1 MGLLYDLTKDWCTMD
16 GDATFMMNWAEDL
29 TTDGNGRVA
38 AIAPIVENRWKHKLR
53 KIFPKKQTRSGFTDL
68 SLKSSTSSFAKVDAY
83 STDGSQEGTEDQF
96 LEIILTYSISS
107 QPLEDDPPPALGP
120 EFQSD
125 AYEKVNIM
133 YGESSSIPGP

>member
-16 GDATFMMNWAEDL
+16 GDATFMMNWVEDL
-29 TTDGNGRVA
+29 TTDGGGRVA
-38 AIAPIVENRWKHKLR
+38 AIAPVVENRWEHKLR
-53 KIFPKKQTRSGFTDL
+53 KIFPRKRTRSGFINL

-83 STDGSQEGTEDQF
+83 FTDGSQEGAEDQF

-107 QPLEDDPPPALGP
+107 QPLEGGPPPALGR

-125 AYEKVNIM
+125 AYEKVNVV